1 MPTPLPEAS
10 EWTGSTVTEGQF
22 KSAQNNLR
30 AYLAGLLGVDGTTA
44 TALAVLGAFPH
55 DTIALSGA
63 TTVVASH
70 RGKVLLCSGS
80 WTLSLAAAAT
90 LGDGFGFALVN
101 TGSGTITVDPSS
113 TETIDGATTLAI
125 GPGDSALIVCT
136 GAAWRSMF
144 RGGAVKVSSNDTTA
158 GFLNGKL
165 VAGSGIQFTENSD
178 GSNESLT
185 IRSDQ
190 AASAVQGAVNVGTGS
205 PIFRDK
211 SGTTLNFRTLAAV
224 WAGEVSGNAIT
235 GLSFAVNGDRL
246 ELRYNSQ
253 PVGGGACF
261 LPGTLVRL
269 ADGTWCPIEEIAE
282 GTLLDGGPYG
292 QARVLGIHRPKL
304 GARWLWDLGPVRVTG
319 DHLVRMDNGRW
330 GCIEPAI
337 YAKLREVEWLEIE
350 SGGEKRRIRM
360 GAAPSI
366 EIERVTP
373 GALLWTVQ
381 GALRVTPVR
390 VRESNPEQELIGLWT
405 DAGAYVVQGGLV
417 VDGFPQW

>member
-10 EWTGSTVTEGQF
+10 EWTGSNATEGQF
-22 KSAQNNLR
+22 KTAQNNLR

-80 WTLSLAAAAT
+80 WTLSLTAAAT

-158 GFLNGKL
+158 GHLNGKL
-165 VAGSGIQFTENSD
+165 VAGSAIQFAENND
-178 GSNESLT
+178 GGNETLT

-224 WAGEVSGNAIT
+224 WAGEVSGHAIT

-253 PVGGGACF
+253 PVSGSSCF

-269 ADGTWCPIEEIAE
+269 ADGTWYPIEEIAE

-330 GCIEPAI
+330 GCIEPAL

-360 GAAPSI
+360 GAVPSI

-381 GALRVTPVR
+381 GALSVTPVR
-390 VRESNPEQELIGLWT
+390 VRESDPEQELIGLWT

>member
-22 KSAQNNLR
+22 KTAQNNLR

-80 WTLSLAAAAT
+80 WTLSLTAAAT
-90 LGDGFGFALVN
+90 LGDGFGFGVIN
-101 TGSGTITVDPSS
+101 TGTGTITVDPST
-113 TETIDGATTLAI
+113 TETIDGAATLAL
-125 GPGDSALIVCT
+125 GPGETALLVCT
-136 GAAWRSMF
+136 GTAWRSMF
-144 RGGAVKVSSNDTTA
+144 RGGVAKVSANDTTA
-158 GFLNGKL
+158 GHLNGKL
-165 VAGSGIQFTENSD
+165 VAGSAIQFTENND
-178 GSNESLT
+178 GGNESLT

-190 AASAVQGAVNVGTGS
+190 AASAVQAAANVGTGTGS
-205 PIFRDK
+205 VFKQKI
-211 SGTTLNFRTLAAV
+211 GTSFEFRTLIAD
-224 WAGEVSGNAIT
+224 GGGNGYSLGISTQTDTVAIT
-235 GLSFAVNGDRL
+235 LNVPPPSGS
-246 ELRYNSQ
+246 
-253 PVGGGACF
+253 CF

-269 ADGTWCPIEEIAE
+269 AGGAWRAIEEIAE
-282 GTLLDGGPYG
+282 GDLVDGGPFG
-292 QARVLGIHRPKL
+292 RATVLGIHRPRL
-304 GARWLWDLGPVRVTG
+304 GGRWLWDLGPVRITG
-319 DHLVRMDNGRW
+319 DHLVLLSRERW
-330 GCIEPAI
+330 GCVEPAL
-337 YAKLREVEWLEIE
+337 YAKLREAEWLEIE

-360 GAAPSI
+360 GAVPSI

-373 GALLWTVQ
+373 GALLWAVQ
-381 GALRVTPVR
+381 GALSVTPVR

>member
-22 KSAQNNLR
+22 KTAQNNLR

-80 WTLSLAAAAT
+80 WTLSLTAAAT

-158 GFLNGKL
+158 GHLNGKL
-165 VAGSGIQFTENSD
+165 VAGSAIQFAENND
-178 GSNESLT
+178 GGNETLT

-211 SGTTLNFRTLAAV
+211 SGTTLNFRTLSV
-224 WAGEVSGNAIT
+224 SNGGTVSGAGAIV
-235 GLSFAVNGDRL
+235 GVSWVVNGDTL
-246 ELRYNSQ
+246 ELRCTFQDMSSS
-253 PVGGGACF
+253 CF

-269 ADGTWCPIEEIAE
+269 ADGTWYPIEEIAE

-319 DHLVRMDNGRW
+319 DHLVRMDTGRW
-330 GCIEPAI
+330 GCIEPAL

-360 GAAPSI
+360 GAVPSI

-381 GALRVTPVR
+381 GALSVTPVR
-390 VRESNPEQELIGLWT
+390 VRESDPEQELIGLWT